1 MPFELTI
8 VTPEGQ
14 AYQGSVDRV
23 VLPGSEGE
31 FGVLAD
37 HERFLSP
44 LKIGALEIETAEG
57 PLYAVITDGFAEVN
71 GDEVTVLVD
80 SCQLEHEID
89 FARADVELSE
99 AEQALEQIAGLER
112 SPDTDY
118 LAAFDRIRG
127 KIDAAAVRAYKK
139 TRKNLIRLTSADF

>member
-23 VLPGSEGE
+23 VLPGREGE
-31 FGVLAD
+31 FGVLTN

-44 LKIGALEIETAEG
+44 LKIGALEIESSDG
-57 PLYAVITDGFAEVN
+57 LLYAVITDGFAEVN

-80 SCQLEHEID
+80 SCVMEHDID
-89 FARADVELSE
+89 SAQVDANLNE
-99 AEQALEQIAGLER
+99 AEQALERAAGDEPERYRSFETALEH
-112 SPDTDY
+112 
-118 LAAFDRIRG
+118 A
-127 KIDAAAVRAYKK
+127 RAQVEV
-139 TRKNLIRLTSADF
+139 TRKKSS

>member
-1 MPFELTI
+1 VPFELTI

-31 FGVLAD
+31 FGVLAS

-44 LKIGALEIETAEG
+44 LKIGAIEIATADG
-57 PLYAVITDGFAEVN
+57 PLYAVITDGFAEVS

-89 FARADVELSE
+89 FARADAELTE
-99 AEQALEQIAGLER
+99 AEQALERIGGEEPERYRHFEAALEN
-112 SPDTDY
+112 
-118 LAAFDRIRG
+118 A
-127 KIDAAAVRAYKK
+127 RARVEVGR
-139 TRKNLIRLTSADF
+139 RKSG

>member
-14 AYQGSVDRV
+14 AYEGTVDRV

-31 FGVLAD
+31 FGVLAS

-44 LKIGALEIETAEG
+44 LKIGAIEIQSPEG
-57 PLYAVITDGFAEVN
+57 VLYAAIGEGFAEVN

-80 SCQLEHEID
+80 SCAMEEEID
-89 FARADVELSE
+89 VAAADAELTE
-99 AEQALEQIAGLER
+99 AEQALERAAGDEPER
-112 SPDTDY
+112 Y
-118 LAAFDRIRG
+118 QQFEAALQS
-127 KIDAAAVRAYKK
+127 ARARVEVGRKK
-139 TRKNLIRLTSADF
+139 SN

>member
-14 AYQGSVDRV
+14 AYEGTVDRV

-31 FGVLAD
+31 FGVLAN

-44 LKIGALEIETAEG
+44 LRIGALEIQITEG
-57 PLYAVITDGFAEVN
+57 TLYAAITDGFAEVN

-80 SCQLEHEID
+80 SCVMEHEID
-89 FARADVELSE
+89 FAKADAQMNE
-99 AEQALEQIAGLER
+99 AAQALERAAGDEPERYRQFEAALEH
-112 SPDTDY
+112 
-118 LAAFDRIRG
+118 A
-127 KIDAAAVRAYKK
+127 RARVEVSRKK
-139 TRKNLIRLTSADF
+139 SS

>member
-14 AYQGSVDRV
+14 AYGGTVDRV

-31 FGVLAD
+31 FGVLAN

-44 LKIGALEIETAEG
+44 LKIGALEIQITEG
-57 PLYAVITDGFAEVN
+57 TLYAAITDGFAEVN

-80 SCQLEHEID
+80 SCVMEHEID
-89 FARADVELSE
+89 FAKADAEMNE
-99 AEQALEQIAGLER
+99 AAQALERAAGDEPERYRQFEAALEH
-112 SPDTDY
+112 
-118 LAAFDRIRG
+118 A
-127 KIDAAAVRAYKK
+127 RARVEVSRKK
-139 TRKNLIRLTSADF
+139 SS

>member
-14 AYQGSVDRV
+14 AYEGTVDRV

-31 FGVLAD
+31 FGVLAN

-44 LKIGALEIETAEG
+44 LKIGALEIQITEG
-57 PLYAVITDGFAEVN
+57 TLYAAITDGFAEVN

-80 SCQLEHEID
+80 SCVMEHEID
-89 FARADVELSE
+89 FAKADAQMNE
-99 AEQALEQIAGLER
+99 AAQALERAAGDEPERYRQFEAALEH
-112 SPDTDY
+112 
-118 LAAFDRIRG
+118 A
-127 KIDAAAVRAYKK
+127 RARVEVSRKK
-139 TRKNLIRLTSADF
+139 SS

>member
-14 AYQGSVDRV
+14 AYEGTVDRV

-31 FGVLAD
+31 FGVLAN

-44 LKIGALEIETAEG
+44 LKIGALEIQITEG
-57 PLYAVITDGFAEVN
+57 TLYAAITDGFAEVN

-80 SCQLEHEID
+80 SCVMEHEID
-89 FARADVELSE
+89 FAKADAEMNE
-99 AEQALEQIAGLER
+99 AAQALERAAGDEPERYRQFEAALEH
-112 SPDTDY
+112 
-118 LAAFDRIRG
+118 A
-127 KIDAAAVRAYKK
+127 RARVEVSRKK
-139 TRKNLIRLTSADF
+139 SS

>member
-8 VTPEGQ
+8 VTPEGA
-14 AYQGSVDRV
+14 AYQGTVDRV
-23 VLPGSEGE
+23 VLPGTEGE
-31 FGVLAD
+31 FGVLPS

-57 PLYAVITDGFAEVN
+57 RLYAVITDGFAEVN

-99 AEQALEQIAGLER
+99 AEQALDRVAGDE
-112 SPDTDY
+112 PDRY
-118 LAAFDRIRG
+118 RHFEAALASA
-127 KIDAAAVRAYKK
+127 RARVEVSRKK
-139 TRKNLIRLTSADF
+139 SG

>member
-14 AYQGSVDRV
+14 AYEGTVDRV

-31 FGVLAD
+31 FGVLAS

-44 LKIGALEIETAEG
+44 LKIGAIEIQSAEG
-57 PLYAVITDGFAEVN
+57 VLYAAIGEGFAEVN

-80 SCQLEHEID
+80 SCTMEEEID
-89 FARADVELSE
+89 VAAADAELTE
-99 AEQALEQIAGLER
+99 AEQALERAAGDEPER
-112 SPDTDY
+112 Y
-118 LAAFDRIRG
+118 QQFEAALQN
-127 KIDAAAVRAYKK
+127 ARARVEVGRKK
-139 TRKNLIRLTSADF
+139 SS